1 MIIEIKQMLK
11 DARWFWI
18 LVAITMG
25 TGGGLRMFLTSGV
38 KGQVIARVDGQVIT
52 QSQFSNEIKRE
63 HNYRQRLAH
72 FGIKM
77 GEVSPERVF
86 NTCLKNALL
95 HSMAGQFQILVGD
108 SSVIESVK
116 KIMPKNI
123 FNTDGSLIVEEY
135 KSIIL
140 QSGEDDIASFEEN
153 KREELLRS
161 MMTDIL
167 KESYNLSEK
176 NNSNSSDSS
185 NFTRSFGYIFLN
197 ESDFKKELKGIK
209 PSDSD
214 LMSLYE
220 KEKANYKD
228 LGFAKIKSICIN
240 KELIKNNI
248 SVDEKE
254 IANYYSRYKSS
265 KYTKLPN
272 YTVDFWFFSNDLKT
286 EGVSEKID
294 QLISKCNGLA
304 EDFPKCEKLAE
315 ASGLSL
321 KIVRNHQIIL
331 GEGKFSEELEKMI
344 VGLKKEGS
352 FSSQLK
358 QDSQV
363 HVARLVKREGSFIS
377 SQEDVA
383 DEILEI
389 IKSKR
394 TDYEVGRISATIAK
408 ALKEIKSSELI
419 KISESMLFENSI
431 LAALKKENGKAVY
444 FREFELDGKKEET
457 DKLPGID
464 LLEVGK
470 VAKVSDE
477 KKEMIYFASIV
488 EKSKPKLFSEVKEDV
503 KQLWIDNK
511 VMQNIKD
518 AALKIK
524 ASMVNNKGLPKDY
537 VDNVTIKEDVTFEDM
552 KKDKNISEQA
562 LKILFKNMNSV
573 GQVLI
578 NFEKDGAL
586 VAWLLEDASKELSSN
601 FAGDELGYAYTEN
614 ILEEKLK
621 SATIEEYLSGELG
634 RHKHGRN

>member
-25 TGGGLRMFLTSGV
+25 TGGGLRMFLTSGG

-52 QSQFSNEIKRE
+52 QSQFSSEIKRE

-77 GEVSPERVF
+77 GEVNPERVF

-95 HSMAGQFQILVGD
+95 HSMASQFQVLVD
-108 SSVIESVK
+108 DYSVIESVK
-116 KIMPKNI
+116 KIMPKNV
-123 FNTDGSLIVEEY
+123 FNSDGSLVVEEY
-135 KSIIL
+135 KGIIL
-140 QSGEDDIASFEEN
+140 HSGEEDVASFEEN

-161 MMTDIL
+161 MITDIL
-167 KESYNLSEK
+167 KESYNLTEK
-176 NNSNSSDSS
+176 NNSEEVKLK
-185 NFTRSFGYIFLN
+185 RSFGYIFLN
-197 ESDFKKELKGIK
+197 EKDFKKELSSNGVK

-228 LGFAKIKSICIN
+228 LGFAKIKSICVD
-240 KELIKNNI
+240 KELIKNRT

-254 IANYYSRYKSS
+254 VSSYYNRYKSS

-272 YTVDFWFFSNDLKT
+272 YTVDFWFFSDDSKAEDLS
-286 EGVSEKID
+286 VKID
-294 QLISKCNGLA
+294 KLIIKCKDLA
-304 EDFPKCEKLAE
+304 EDFTKCEKLAKDD
-315 ASGLSL
+315 GLSL
-321 KIVRNHQIIL
+321 KIVRNHQIVL
-331 GEGKFSEELEKMI
+331 GEGKFSAELEKMI

-363 HVARLVKREGSFIS
+363 HVARLVKREGSLVS
-377 SQEDVA
+377 SLEDVSN
-383 DEILEI
+383 EIIEI
-389 IKSKR
+389 IKSKK

-408 ALKEIKSSELI
+408 ALKEIKATELV
-419 KISESMLFENSI
+419 KMTESKLFENEV
-431 LAALKKENGKAVY
+431 LEKLKKENGKSIY
-444 FREFELDGKKEET
+444 FREFSIDGKKEET
-457 DKLPGID
+457 EKFPGID

-470 VAKVSDE
+470 IAKVSDE
-477 KKEMIYFASIV
+477 KKEMIYFASLV
-488 EKSKPKLFSEVKEDV
+488 EKSKPKAFGEVKEEV
-503 KQLWIDNK
+503 KRLWFDQKIMHQIKEAASLIKSSLINDK
-511 VMQNIKD
+511 V
-518 AALKIK
+518 
-524 ASMVNNKGLPKDY
+524 LPKGYEEDEI
-537 VDNVTIKEDVTFEDM
+537 IKEDVSFDDM
-552 KKDKNISEQA
+552 KKEKNISEQA
-562 LKILFKNMNSV
+562 LKILFKNMNSI

-586 VAWLLEDASKELSSN
+586 IAWLKKDVSKEFPSKFDS
-601 FAGDELGYAYTEN
+601 DELGYAYTEN